1 VKIANTE
8 EMRHLEQATDASGHS
23 YAAMM
28 EAAGSAVGI
37 IADKMILAGSDK
49 NVLVLVGPGNNGGD
63 GLVAA
68 RFLLEAG
75 HQVTVYIWKRD
86 IRGDE
91 NFRRLKRRR
100 RGIAILWA
108 DNDPDSAKLREELRR
123 TDLVVDA
130 LLGTG
135 ATRPIEGTLAVL
147 LAVVREELITRWHPP
162 FADLPV
168 PYGMPSF
175 PIVEAQ
181 SLGMERPP
189 GLAPEDWA
197 ESFDE
202 AYEADE
208 DEYDLEEPWPE
219 DDEQTEDDSPS
230 WPVPPVLAVDCPSGL
245 NCDSGAVDPA
255 TLPANVTVTFG
266 VPKWGQLQYPGA
278 GACGVLA
285 VANIDLL
292 PALID
297 DLPAQLVVPETVR
310 RWLPVR
316 AADANKGT
324 FGKAMI
330 VAGSLNYTG
339 AAYLSGSAAGHAGVG
354 LVTLAIPAP
363 LHASLAGALPEV
375 TWLPLPGPNGT
386 HCPDGLPQLLDRL
399 TGYDTLLV
407 GPGLT
412 TTDEARQFVEKLFSG
427 EGLSPETWSSR
438 VVVDADA
445 LNILASQSDWP
456 SRLPSWCIL
465 TPHPGEMARLTGQS
479 TAEINAQRIATARR
493 WSAEWGQVLV
503 LKGAHTVIAGP
514 DGRIAVLPFAIPTLA
529 TAGSGDVLA
538 GAIVAMLAQGLPPF
552 EAAACG
558 AYLHGHAGLLIA
570 RSIGMAGAT
579 ARDILESLPEA
590 LRQLYRGK

>member
-1 VKIANTE
+1 MKIANTE
-8 EMRHLEQATDASGHS
+8 EMRELERATDASGHS

-28 EAAGSAVGI
+28 EAAGAAVGV
-37 IADKMILAGSDK
+37 IAERMILAGVEK
-49 NVLVLVGPGNNGGD
+49 NVLLLVGPGNNGGD

-91 NFRRLKRRR
+91 NFRKLKRRR

-147 LAVVREELITRWHPP
+147 LAVVREELLARWYPP
-162 FADLPV
+162 TMDLTV
-168 PYGMPSF
+168 PYGMPRF

-181 SLGMERPP
+181 SLGMEPPP

-202 AYEADE
+202 AFAADE
-208 DEYDLEEPWPE
+208 GTYDAEPWPE
-219 DDEQTEDDSPS
+219 EDQPWNNGATP

-255 TLPANVTVTFG
+255 TLPANLTVTFG
-266 VPKWGQLQYPGA
+266 VPKWGQVQYPGA
-278 GACGVLA
+278 GSCGVLA
-285 VANIDLL
+285 VADIDLL
-292 PALID
+292 PSLVNELLAE
-297 DLPAQLVVPETVR
+297 LVVPDRVR
-310 RWLPVR
+310 RWLPDR
-316 AADANKGT
+316 PANAHKGT

-330 VAGSLNYTG
+330 VAGSMSYAG
-339 AAYLSGSAAGHAGVG
+339 AAYLSASAAGRAGAG

-363 LHASLAGALPEV
+363 LHAALAGALPEV
-375 TWLPLPGPNGT
+375 TWLPLPSPNGT
-386 HCPDGLPQLLDRL
+386 HCPGGLGQLLERIS
-399 TGYDTLLV
+399 TYDTLLI

-412 TTDEARQFVEKLFSG
+412 TTDDARQFGEALLSS
-427 EGLSPETWSSR
+427 EGLPPDVWASR
-438 VVVDADA
+438 LVVDADA
-445 LNILASQSDWP
+445 LNILAGLPDWP
-456 SRLPSWCIL
+456 SRIPQWTIL
-465 TPHPGEMARLTGQS
+465 TPHPGEMARLTGQ
-479 TAEINAQRIATARR
+479 TVAEINAQRILTARR
-493 WSAEWGQVLV
+493 WSVAWGHVVV
-503 LKGAHTVIAGP
+503 LKGPHTVVAAP
-514 DGRIAVLPFAIPTLA
+514 DGRIAVLPFAVPTLA

-538 GAIVAMLAQGLPPF
+538 GAIIAMLSQGLTPF
-552 EAAACG
+552 EAAVCG
-558 AYLHGHAGLLIA
+558 AYVHGHAGLLIA
-570 RSIGMAGAT
+570 RDIGMAGAT
-579 ARDILESLPEA
+579 AKDILDHLPAA
-590 LRQLYRGK
+590 LQDLYRST

>member
-8 EMRHLEQATDASGHS
+8 EMRRLEQATDASGHS

-28 EAAGSAVGI
+28 EAAGAAAGV
-37 IADKMILAGSDK
+37 IADKMILVRVEK

-75 HQVTVYIWKRD
+75 HQVTVYVWKRD
-86 IRGDE
+86 IRRDE
-91 NFRRLKRRR
+91 NFRKLKRRR

-108 DNDPDSAKLREELRR
+108 DNDPDWAKLREEMRR

-135 ATRPIEGTLAVL
+135 IARPIEGTLAAL
-147 LAVVREELITRWHPP
+147 LAVVREELIARWHPP
-162 FADLPV
+162 FMDLPV
-168 PYGMPSF
+168 PYGMPRF

-181 SLGMERPP
+181 SLGMEPPP

-208 DEYDLEEPWPE
+208 EEYDLEPWPE
-219 DDEQTEDDSPS
+219 EDEQEEDSPP

-245 NCDSGAVDPA
+245 NCDTGAVDPA

-266 VPKWGQLQYPGA
+266 VPKWGQVQYPGA

-292 PALID
+292 PGLIN
-297 DLPAQLVVPETVR
+297 DLQADLVEPETVR

-316 AADANKGT
+316 PADANKGT
-324 FGKAMI
+324 FGKVLI

-339 AAYLSGSAAGHAGVG
+339 AAYLSGSAAGRAGAG

-363 LHASLAGALPEV
+363 IHSSLAGALPEV

-399 TGYDTLLV
+399 MSFDTLLI

-412 TTDEARQFVEKLFSG
+412 TTDESRRFVERLFSS
-427 EGLSPETWSSR
+427 EALSPDIWSSR
-438 VVVDADA
+438 LVVDADA
-445 LNILASQSDWP
+445 LNILASQPDWP
-456 SRLPSWCIL
+456 SRIPPWCIL
-465 TPHPGEMARLTGQS
+465 TPHPGEMARLTGES
-479 TAEINAQRIATARR
+479 IAEINAQRIYTARR
-493 WSAEWGQVLV
+493 WAAEWGQVVV

-514 DGRIAVLPFAIPTLA
+514 DGRVAVLPFAIPTLA

-538 GAIVAMLAQGLPPF
+538 GAIVAMLAQGLSPF

-558 AYLHGHAGLLIA
+558 AYVHGHAGLLIA
-570 RSIGMAGAT
+570 RSNGMAGAT
-579 ARDILESLPEA
+579 ARDILEHVPEA
-590 LRQLYRGK
+590 LRQLYHGK

>member
-28 EAAGSAVGI
+28 EAAGAAVGV
-37 IADKMILAGSDK
+37 IADKMILVTDDK

-75 HQVTVYIWKRD
+75 HQVTVYVWKRD
-86 IRGDE
+86 IRRDE
-91 NFRRLKRRR
+91 NFRKLKRRR
-100 RGIAILWA
+100 RGIAILWG
-108 DNDPDSAKLREELRR
+108 DNDPDLAKLREELRR

-135 ATRPIEGTLAVL
+135 ATRPIEGTLAAL
-147 LAVVREELITRWHPP
+147 LAVVREELIARWNPP
-162 FADLPV
+162 FKDLPV
-168 PYGMPSF
+168 PYGMPRF
-175 PIVEAQ
+175 PIAEAQ
-181 SLGMERPP
+181 SLGMQPP
-189 GLAPEDWA
+189 SGLAPEEWA

-202 AYEADE
+202 AFEADE
-208 DEYDLEEPWPE
+208 GDYDLEPWPDE
-219 DDEQTEDDSPS
+219 DEHEEDSPP

-245 NCDSGAVDPA
+245 NCDTGAVDPA

-297 DLPAQLVVPETVR
+297 NLQAELVEPATVQ

-316 AADANKGT
+316 PADANKGT
-324 FGKAMI
+324 FGKVLI

-339 AAYLSGSAAGHAGVG
+339 AAYLSGSAAGRAGAG

-363 LHASLAGALPEV
+363 LHGSLAGALPEV
-375 TWLPLPGPNGT
+375 TWLPLPGPSGT
-386 HCPDGLPQLLDRL
+386 HCPDGLPRLLERL
-399 TGYDTLLV
+399 ASYDTLLV

-412 TTDEARQFVEKLFSG
+412 TTDEARQFADKLLSG
-427 EGLSPETWSSR
+427 ETLSPDSWMGR
-438 VVVDADA
+438 VVLDADA
-445 LNILASQSDWP
+445 LNILAAQADWP
-456 SRLPSWCIL
+456 SRLPPWCIL

-479 TAEINAQRIATARR
+479 AAEINAQRIATTRR
-493 WSAEWGQVLV
+493 WAVEWGQVVV

-514 DGRIAVLPFAIPTLA
+514 DGRLAVLPFAIPTLA

-538 GAIVAMLAQGLPPF
+538 GAIVAMLAQGLSPF

-558 AYLHGHAGLLIA
+558 AYVHGHAGLLIA
-570 RSIGMAGAT
+570 RSNGIAGAT
-579 ARDILESLPEA
+579 ARDILEHVPEA
-590 LRQLYRGK
+590 LRQLYHGR